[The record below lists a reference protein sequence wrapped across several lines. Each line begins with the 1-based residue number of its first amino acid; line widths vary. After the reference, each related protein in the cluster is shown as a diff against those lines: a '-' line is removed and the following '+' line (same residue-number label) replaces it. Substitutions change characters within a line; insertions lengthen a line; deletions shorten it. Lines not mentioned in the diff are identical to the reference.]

1 MITSDDLIVRADLL
15 ASQESEIEWR
25 DSIKHAYYYLYHLAK
40 AFADKHHIGLEVS
53 HQNLG
58 EHQYLIERFKSSDSK
73 MAKALA
79 RDMQMLKDKRTLCC
93 YFLSENVS
101 KMSAV
106 QQVSAAKKAV
116 ERLNSLN

>member
-1 MITSDDLIVRADLL
+1 
-15 ASQESEIEWR
+15 
-25 DSIKHAYYYLYHLAK
+25 
-40 AFADKHHIGLEVS
+40 
-53 HQNLG
+53 
-58 EHQYLIERFKSSDSK
+58 

-93 YFLSENVS
+93 YFLSEDVS
-101 KMSAV
+101 KMSAF